1 MSDNYVNLVTQEFTS
16 TVQLLLQQTESLVSP
31 AINQGMHVGKAASP
45 VNQVGNVQFQT
56 PSGKFAPL
64 NRQDPEM
71 TRRWVFPT
79 DAEAMVMIDSFDRL
93 KSIADPQSA
102 EAQAVV
108 AAANR
113 YKDDRILNSFFA
125 TSYTGPDTG
134 NLSSETFNTT
144 NFRIAS
150 TFGASSATGL
160 TVAKIIEARRI
171 LRHYH
176 NTLETDMPTMVIGSQ
191 QEADLLNQVQVVSTE
206 YNDRPVLVDG
216 RLKQFLG
223 FNIIVSERIPY
234 GSNLRQVPCFVK
246 SGMHLG
252 IWQDVQIDISQRKDL
267 SSQPYQ
273 IYAKVSM
280 GATRTEPGKVL
291 QILCAD
297 TTGGDITP

>member
-16 TVQLLLQQTESLVSP
+16 TVQLLLQQKESLVSP
-31 AINQGMHVGKAASP
+31 AVMRGNHVGKAASP
-45 VNQVGNVQFQT
+45 VNQVGVVQFQT

-64 NRQDPEM
+64 NRQDPDM
-71 TRRWVFPT
+71 VRRWVFPN

-93 KSIADPQSA
+93 KSIVDPQSA
-102 EAQAVV
+102 EAQAIV
-108 AAANR
+108 AAAGR
-113 YKDDRILNSFFA
+113 FMDDKILNNFFA
-125 TSYTGPDTG
+125 TAYTGPDTG
-134 NLSSETFNTT
+134 NLASETFNTT

-176 NTLETDMPTMVIGSQ
+176 NELETDMPTMVIGSQ

-252 IWQDVQIDISQRKDL
+252 IWQDIQIDISQRKDL

-273 IYAKVSM
+273 IYAKLSM

>member
-1 MSDNYVNLVTQEFTS
+1 MSANFVNLVTQEFTS
-16 TVQLLLQQTESLVSP
+16 TVQLLLQQKESLLSGAVSR
-31 AINQGMHVGKAASP
+31 GTHVGKAASP
-45 VNQVGNVQFQT
+45 VNQVGVVQFQT
-56 PSGKFAPL
+56 PSGRYSPL
-64 NRQDPEM
+64 NRQDPDM
-71 TRRWVFPT
+71 TRRWVFPV
-79 DAEAMVMIDSFDRL
+79 DAEAMVMIDSFDQL
-93 KSIADPQSA
+93 KSIVDPMSA
-102 EAQAVV
+102 ESQAIM
-108 AAANR
+108 AAAGR
-113 YKDDRILNSFFA
+113 YMDDRLFGSFFA
-125 TSYTGPDTG
+125 TAYTGPDTG
-134 NLSSETFNTT
+134 SLTSESFNTT

-176 NTLETDMPTMVIGSQ
+176 NELETDMPTMVIGSQ

-234 GSNLRQVPCFVK
+234 GSNLRQVPVFVK

-252 IWQDVQIDISQRKDL
+252 TWQDIQIDISQRKDL
-267 SSQPYQ
+267 SSQPWQ
-273 IYAKVSM
+273 IYAKLSM
-280 GATRTEPGKVL
+280 GATRTEAGKVL
-291 QILCAD
+291 QILCSD